1 MSTTETAIRLR
12 RIISDYHHA
21 APDYGPHFETAAEIL
36 AGILH
41 SERTATAQTHAVDAA
56 ADEHPEPVAWLLRSA
71 HVRLTH
77 DIVSVGRAANDE
89 INARTTTPSTKG
101 ATRDSLCG

>member
-1 MSTTETAIRLR
+1 MSTTETAVRLR

-21 APDYGPHFETAAEIL
+21 APDYGLHFETAAEIL
-36 AGILH
+36 AGILRG
-41 SERTATAQTHAVDAA
+41 ERTATALTQAVDRA

-77 DIVSVGRAANDE
+77 DIVSVGRAANE
-89 INARTTTPSTKG
+89 TINAQLCEAEHGRT
-101 ATRDSLCG
+101 A

>member
-21 APDYGPHFETAAEIL
+21 APDYGSHFETAAEIL
-36 AGILH
+36 AGILRG
-41 SERTATAQTHAVDAA
+41 ERTAAALAHAVDAA
-56 ADEHPEPVAWLLRSA
+56 AAEHPEPVGWLLRSA

-89 INARTTTPSTKG
+89 INARTATPSTKG